1 MVFHERTTGVGTT
14 GVRTTG
20 VGTTGVRTTGV
31 GTTFSFVDAS

>member
-20 VGTTGVRTTGV
+20 VR
-31 GTTFSFVDAS
+31 TTFSFVDAS